1 MDYGTTGL
9 TSSTPAAREQSEA
22 PPLPSGPAPDTPPPP
37 SSATAEP
44 VVMATTNSAGYQGQ
58 PSSAPS
64 ASQLHTS
71 FVAET
76 LALTAPGTELHARL
90 STLLAAAQVP
100 TFAVAKTPEEMAVM
114 QDVVVQRNI
123 HKVLLRGMSRLEV
136 LSSDDDDSDISPA

>member
-44 VVMATTNSAGYQGQ
+44 VVMATNSAGNQGQ

-76 LALTAPGTELHARL
+76 LALAAPGTELHDRL
-90 STLLAAAQVP
+90 SKLLAAAQVP
-100 TFAVAKTPEEMAVM
+100 TFAVAKTPEETLVTTETTLERLY
-114 QDVVVQRNI
+114 VQYL
-123 HKVLLRGMSRLEV
+123 VFLATTSY
-136 LSSDDDDSDISPA
+136 P